1 MMTLPQCNAHL
12 LGFNHMA
19 KIIDHPTMYHSV
31 PDDTDEK
38 QYIKTFDCCDDPIV
52 FTITRNSYYT
62 EKNMICGV
70 FDHIDS
76 AMCRLK
82 RLLEQN
88 PRDGEKLT
96 IEAHNLRSIEQEE
109 DLD

>member
-1 MMTLPQCNAHL
+1 
-12 LGFNHMA
+12 MA
-19 KIIDHPTMYHSV
+19 DILDLKPKT
-31 PDDTDEK
+31 EQ
-38 QYIKTFDCCDDPIV
+38 QYNKTFDCCDDPIV

-62 EKNMICGV
+62 EKGMKCGV

-82 RLLEQN
+82 RLLQQN

-96 IEAHNLRSIEQEE
+96 IEAHNLRSLEQEE
-109 DLD
+109 DLDWAHHTHKNA

>member
-12 LGFNHMA
+12 SGFNHMA

>member
-1 MMTLPQCNAHL
+1 MTLTQCNAHL
-12 LGFNHMA
+12 TGFNLM
-19 KIIDHPTMYHSV
+19 DNSTQ
-31 PDDTDEK
+31 TEQ
-38 QYIKTFDCCDDPIV
+38 QYIKTFDCCDDPLVYSIV
-52 FTITRNSYYT
+52 RNSYYT

-96 IEAHNLRSIEQEE
+96 IEVHNLRSLEQEE